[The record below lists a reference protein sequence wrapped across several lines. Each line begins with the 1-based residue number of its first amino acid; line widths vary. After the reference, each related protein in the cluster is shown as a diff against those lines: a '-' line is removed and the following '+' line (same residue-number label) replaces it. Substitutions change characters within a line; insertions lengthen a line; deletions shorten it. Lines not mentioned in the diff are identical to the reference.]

1 MTDIEKARACLNALE
16 PRNLTYDEWLR
27 AGMALQHEG
36 GHSGEWESWSARD
49 PDRYHPGECERKWNG
64 FRNHRPAVTVA
75 SLVDMCRNHGCL
87 PSGIWSND
95 DEYDFDG
102 GGAFDWDDVLEPPKK
117 KAIPDPKWV
126 QPDDLPAPA
135 DDWQPMD
142 FARYLE
148 AMFQS
153 EERVGIC
160 VETWRKEGENGRWL
174 PKKGIWDRT
183 AGQLIELLH
192 RKKDLGSIIGDT
204 HEEAGAWVRM
214 NPLDGTGCRDEN
226 VTVLRHALLEADDG
240 DLGQQLAIIREMQIP
255 CSAIVH
261 SGGKSIH
268 ALVRVE
274 APDMGEYRKRVD
286 YLYRIAEKYGL
297 KVDSG
302 NRNPSRLSRLPGVL
316 RNGRPQ
322 YMISGP
328 CGLPDWQAW
337 VDHVEDLKDDLPDP
351 EPLAAHF
358 DDLPELAP
366 ALIDGIL
373 RVGHKLAVTG
383 PSKAGKSFALIEL
396 AGAIAEGKE
405 WMGMACKQG
414 PVLYVDLELD
424 RVSCLHRFKDV
435 YQAHGWDP
443 VNIGKIDIW
452 NLRGKSVPL
461 DRLAPKLIRRA
472 HKRGYLAVIIDP
484 IYKVLTGDENSAED
498 MARFCNQF
506 DRIALSLGC
515 AVIYV
520 HHHSKGDQGGKRAI
534 DRASGSGVFGRDP
547 DAVLDLIELNLE
559 KPRRLELENK
569 VVVAALDAMIRRISP
584 SSNQV
589 DEDSRGEAEAY
600 LAAAQAA
607 YGPHSAD
614 LAAAVYA
621 ARVRAARL
629 TGWRIDATL
638 REFPPASSK
647 RIWFDWPIH
656 HADSWG
662 LLTDAKAA
670 GEEPPWMAQQ
680 RAKEESQKS
689 KAAAMREELE
699 EAIEACGGVGEATVK
714 GVAEEIGCEVTTVRR
729 RLKKHPKF
737 TNKNGVIV
745 RQRKEESE

>member
-1 MTDIEKARACLNALE
+1 MSSMTDVEKARACLNALD

-27 AGMALQHEG
+27 AGMAMEHEG
-36 GHSGEWESWSARD
+36 GSAGEWEAWSARD
-49 PDRYHPGECERKWNG
+49 ADRYHPGECARKWGG
-64 FRNHRPAVTVA
+64 FRGHRPAVTVA
-75 SLVDMCRNHGCL
+75 SLIDMCKQHGCV
-87 PSGIWSND
+87 PGGIWSD
-95 DEYDFDG
+95 DQEYDFGDDD
-102 GGAFDWDDVLEPPKK
+102 GAFGWDDQLLPSKK
-117 KAIPDPKWV
+117 NSIPDPKWV
-126 QPDDLPAPA
+126 QSEDLPPPAADWAPL
-135 DDWQPMD
+135 D

-183 AGQLIELLH
+183 AGHLIELLH
-192 RKKDLGSIIGDT
+192 KSNDLGSVIGDPN
-204 HEEAGAWVRM
+204 EEAGAWIRM
-214 NPLDGTGCRDEN
+214 NPLDGAGCRDEN

-240 DLGQQLAIIREMQIP
+240 DLGQQLTIIREMNIP

-268 ALVRVE
+268 ALVRVD
-274 APDMGEYRKRVD
+274 APDMQEYRKRVD

-302 NRNPSRLSRLPGVL
+302 NRNPSRLSRLPGVM

-328 CGLPDWQAW
+328 TGLADWQAW

-351 EPLAAHF
+351 EPLSAHF
-358 DDLPELAP
+358 DNLPELAP

-396 AGAIAEGKE
+396 AGAIAEGKD

-424 RVSCLHRFKDV
+424 RVSCLHRFRDV
-435 YQAHGWDP
+435 YRAHGWDP
-443 VNIGKIDIW
+443 ANIGKIDIW
-452 NLRGKSVPL
+452 SLRGKSVPL

-472 HKRGYLAVIIDP
+472 QKRGYLAVIIDP

-498 MARFCNQF
+498 MAKFCNQF

-547 DAVLDLIELNLE
+547 DAVLDLIELSIE
-559 KPRRLELENK
+559 KT
-569 VVVAALDAMIRRISP
+569 RRIELDNRLACQSIADFISRVSP
-584 SSNQV
+584 SG
-589 DEDSRGEAEAY
+589 DETNENARCDAEAY

-607 YGPHSAD
+607 YPSFGPD
-614 LAAAVYA
+614 LATAVYT
-621 ARVRAARL
+621 ARL
-629 TGWRIDATL
+629 RAGRMSGWRVDATL
-638 REFPPASSK
+638 REFAPAESR

-656 HADSWG
+656 CDDSFG
-662 LLTDAKAA
+662 LLLDAKAA

-680 RAKEESQKS
+680 RAKEEVQKS
-689 KAAAMREELE
+689 KAAAIREELE
-699 EAIEACGGVGEATVK
+699 AAIEACGGPGEATVK
-714 GVAEEIGCEVTTVRR
+714 AVAEELGLTAEAARNRI
-729 RLKKHPKF
+729 KKHSKF
-737 TNKNGVIV
+737 VYKAGLIM
-745 RQRKEESE
+745 KGKK